1 MNMHAMFRT
10 DLRAGESPE
19 PKIRSVQSRQ
29 RRAVAAG
36 LVIAAVAILLVLL
49 FGRSAPPPP
58 AAGAIP
64 AGTVIVPGRSAVA
77 AVITATGS
85 LAATRS
91 EERSVGEEC
100 GSPFRSRW
108 SPSN

>member
-19 PKIRSVQSRQ
+19 PKIRSAQSRQ

-36 LVIAAVAILLVLL
+36 PVIAAVAILLVLL

-58 AAGAIP
+58 AAGAFP
-64 AGTVIVPGRSAVA
+64 AVPLIVPGRRTYP
-77 AVITATGS
+77 AVIPPTCS
-85 LAATRS
+85 LAPTPDARS
-91 EERSVGEEC
+91 TTEKAQH
-100 GSPFRSRW
+100 
-108 SPSN
+108 